1 MKIGSSGSTFVQ
13 FNWNSQISA
22 HVSERLA
29 ELLESRQTDSPC
41 ETADLARRIQ
51 ALPVYT
57 DMSGALAF
65 TVDGRVLFFSWETEQ
80 IQPTNDEWVTVAAV
94 AAAEKYPE
102 LREILPQRPATAAT
116 CGKCGGT
123 GKLQLTPELTPRCYT
138 CRGLGWVETA

>member
-1 MKIGSSGSTFVQ
+1 
-13 FNWNSQISA
+13 
-22 HVSERLA
+22 
-29 ELLESRQTDSPC
+29 
-41 ETADLARRIQ
+41 
-51 ALPVYT
+51 
-57 DMSGALAF
+57 MSGALAF